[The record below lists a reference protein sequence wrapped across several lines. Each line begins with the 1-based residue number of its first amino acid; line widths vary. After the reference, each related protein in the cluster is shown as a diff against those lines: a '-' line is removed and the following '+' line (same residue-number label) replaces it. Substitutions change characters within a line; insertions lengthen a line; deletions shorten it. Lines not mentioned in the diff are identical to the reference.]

1 MEVLRPNQAVEP
13 RCASLGAERWGRWP
27 SPVGLSLGILA
38 ALVAQLL
45 VIAYH
50 YARLRWTPTRR
61 VQTKPRPYEFL
72 EGVSSH
78 LANPGGVVMMVVYLC
93 TSWMFDVMPC
103 SYYSF
108 EGGVRWWMVGA
119 QICCQDLLMFL
130 LHYFEH
136 KGPLGP
142 QFYQVSHKP
151 HHRFVNPR
159 LFDAFDGSVPDTF
172 CMILVP
178 LAITAQLLHA
188 NVWEY
193 MIFGAS
199 WSAWLC
205 LIHSEVHNPWDPA
218 FRLLG
223 LGTAADHHV
232 HHRTFVYNYGHT
244 MMWWDRLAGTY
255 KHPERVH
262 TFDKSGATR
271 VQGSSDWSP
280 AEPADASEATAETRG
295 EETSSSSVLGGVGAP
310 PTAEAASAGAGK
322 SKAE

>member
-1 MEVLRPNQAVEP
+1 MDAFLPFLAAASSSNSSNAAAELD
-13 RCASLGAERWGRWP
+13 RCPGTTRWGRWP
-27 SPVGLSLGILA
+27 SPVGLTLGILA
-38 ALVAQLL
+38 ALAAQIA
-45 VIAYH
+45 VIGYH
-50 YARLRWTPTRR
+50 YARLNWCQTRR
-61 VQTKPRPYEFL
+61 VQVQPRPYEFF
-72 EGVSSH
+72 EGIQSH
-78 LANPGGVVMMVVYLC
+78 LANPGGIVMMVVYLC
-93 TSWMFDVMPC
+93 ASWMFDVMPC

-119 QICCQDLLMFL
+119 QICSQDLLMFA

-136 KGPLGP
+136 RGPLGP
-142 QFYQVSHKP
+142 AFYKASHKP

-178 LAITAQLLHA
+178 LACTAQLLHA

-193 MIFGAS
+193 MLFGAG

-205 LIHSEVHNPWDPA
+205 LIHSEVHHPWDGA

-255 KHPERVH
+255 KYPEQVRH
-262 TFDKSGATR
+262 FNKSDATK
-271 VQGSSDWSP
+271 VQGGSMFEGP
-280 AEPADASEATAETRG
+280 AEAEGDERQAAATSRDKIE
-295 EETSSSSVLGGVGAP
+295 
-310 PTAEAASAGAGK
+310 
-322 SKAE
+322 